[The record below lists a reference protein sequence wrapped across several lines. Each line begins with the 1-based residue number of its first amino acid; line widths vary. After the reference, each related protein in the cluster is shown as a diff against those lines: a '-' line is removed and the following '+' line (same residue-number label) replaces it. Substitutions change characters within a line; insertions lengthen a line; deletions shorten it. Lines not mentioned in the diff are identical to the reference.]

1 MSSQNLTWKSEEL
14 KAAQDRLAAAKL
26 KPDYKPAF
34 TTDGPPK
41 PYTAIVYDKKPLPMK
56 RILALDVATHCGWKT
71 ATASGVWNLTPKRDE
86 SAGMRLIR
94 FKAKLSEICE
104 LEKINMVVFERSA
117 GFHMNAVI
125 VQSEIHGVLKLF
137 LEENRIN
144 YNAYSAT
151 EIKKFATGKG
161 NANKEAMVKAAK
173 EKYGYTGFDD
183 NEADAIHIY
192 YKAMDDFKFIK

>member
-1 MSSQNLTWKSEEL
+1 MN
-14 KAAQDRLAAAKL
+14 KA
-26 KPDYKPAF
+26 
-34 TTDGPPK
+34 
-41 PYTAIVYDKKPLPMK
+41 
-56 RILALDVATHCGWKT
+56 ILALDVATHCGWKT

-94 FKAKLSEICE
+94 FKAKLSEICQ

-161 NANKEAMVKAAK
+161 NANKEAMIKAAK